1 MEILKRVL
9 MITHSAGFKHDYLP
23 TAKQVVASLGE
34 KSGIFEVTATDDCDL
49 LNKRDL
55 KRFDAVLFATTGELP
70 ISEEQKH
77 DFIESIRSG
86 KAFIGVHNA
95 TDTFYKFPEY
105 GKMIGGYFM
114 AHPWSQEVTVKVED
128 PTHPSTRHLPESFRV
143 KEEIYTFKNWSRER
157 THVLIS
163 LDNSSV
169 DLSKGTREDNDY
181 ALCWCHTYGKAR
193 VFYTGFGHY
202 IEIWSKEW
210 FQKHLLNGI
219 LWAMR
224 LLE

>member
-1 MEILKRVL
+1 

-23 TAKQVVASLGE
+23 VAKQVVASLGE
-34 KSGIFEVTATDDCDL
+34 KSRLFEVVATDNCDL

-70 ISEEQKH
+70 ISDEQKQ
-77 DFIESIRSG
+77 DFIEAIRTG

-95 TDTFYKFPEY
+95 ADTFYEFPEY
-105 GKMIGGYFM
+105 GRMIGGYFM
-114 AHPWSQEVTVKVED
+114 VHPWSQEVTVKVED
-128 PTHPSTRHLPESFRV
+128 PTHPSTRHLPASFRV
-143 KEEIYTFKNWSRER
+143 KEEIYTFKDWSRER

-181 ALCWCHTYGKAR
+181 ALCWCHNYGKAR

-202 IEIWSKEW
+202 IEIWSQEW
-210 FQKHLLNGI
+210 FRKHLLNGI

-224 LLE
+224 ILE

>member
-1 MEILKRVL
+1 VKRLL
-9 MITHSAGFKHDYLP
+9 MVTHSAGYKHDYLP
-23 TAKQVVASLGE
+23 TAREVVTMLGRRSGLFEVVA
-34 KSGIFEVTATDDCDL
+34 TDECDL
-49 LNKRDL
+49 LNKEDL
-55 KRFDAVLFATTGELP
+55 KRFDAILFATTGELP
-70 ISEEQKH
+70 ISEEQRQ
-77 DFIESIRSG
+77 DFIESIRKG

-95 TDTFYKFPEY
+95 TDTFYTFPEY
-105 GKMIGGYFM
+105 GRMIGGYFM
-114 AHPWSQEVTVKVED
+114 AHPWNQVVTVKVED
-128 PTHPSTRHLPESFRV
+128 PTHPSTRHLPRSFRV
-143 KEEIYTFKNWSRER
+143 KEEIYTFKDWSRDR

-181 ALCWCHTYGKAR
+181 ALCWCHNYGKAR

-202 IEIWSKEW
+202 KEIWHQEW

-224 LLE
+224 LIE